1 MPTVLKLFQVGP
13 FIVIGRCL
21 EAALYGRIKTEAII
35 VEDEDEKLEKTLEII
50 VGQSSVACVVLCKD
64 EESAVKLER
73 FLASTNCSKSFAI
86 HEGIDAMAANRLA
99 PIFLV
104 LRHS

>member
-1 MPTVLKLFQVGP
+1 M
-13 FIVIGRCL
+13 IGRCL

-50 VGQSSVACVVLCKD
+50 VGQSLVACVVLCND

-73 FLASTNCSKSFAI
+73 FLASNCSKPFAI

-99 PIFLV
+99 PNFN
-104 LRHS
+104 